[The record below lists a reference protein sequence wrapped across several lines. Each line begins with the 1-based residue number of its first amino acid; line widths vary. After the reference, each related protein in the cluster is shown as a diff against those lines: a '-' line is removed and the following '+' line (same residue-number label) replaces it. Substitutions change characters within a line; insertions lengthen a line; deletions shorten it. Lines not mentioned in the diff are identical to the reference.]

1 MASRTSVTSMRSA
14 RGRHRLAALGLALAA
29 LCGVQATAPAA
40 AAEAGLTVT
49 DAVSLPHDDAYP
61 EGMVL
66 DPATGDLFITSFGTG
81 AVYRA
86 TPGAVKAKVYLPA
99 GAEGRDHAMGTD
111 IDRHGRLWVND
122 KAGVT
127 LYEKATGTRLA
138 RFVTPAPGSSVLND
152 LDFTPDGTAYL
163 TDSTGKVV
171 YRLTERQVADAIAA
185 GGSARTLPVG
195 FDLTGV
201 VDPQPEGTLT
211 LNGIEADPTGRYL
224 LIIDSASGD
233 LFRIDLSSGTVGTVR
248 VSGASLAAGDG
259 LLLEQDKLWV
269 AHFGTDRISRVAL
282 SGDFTSAV
290 VESQLADP
298 ALQHPTALV
307 RRNGALHVVRSQY
320 GFATLDLPF
329 TVGRLSGI

>member
-1 MASRTSVTSMRSA
+1 AIPCGIRCVTYGSRPFRAVRCPPPSGHPWSALHLPFSPRRARRSLLFGRPAPQRFGHTVPQHHRRFVTSFRKGTLMASRTSVTSMRSA

-211 LNGIEADPTGRYL
+211 LNGIEADPTG
-224 LIIDSASGD
+224 
-233 LFRIDLSSGTVGTVR
+233 
-248 VSGASLAAGDG
+248 
-259 LLLEQDKLWV
+259 
-269 AHFGTDRISRVAL
+269 
-282 SGDFTSAV
+282 
-290 VESQLADP
+290 
-298 ALQHPTALV
+298 
-307 RRNGALHVVRSQY
+307 
-320 GFATLDLPF
+320 
-329 TVGRLSGI
+329 